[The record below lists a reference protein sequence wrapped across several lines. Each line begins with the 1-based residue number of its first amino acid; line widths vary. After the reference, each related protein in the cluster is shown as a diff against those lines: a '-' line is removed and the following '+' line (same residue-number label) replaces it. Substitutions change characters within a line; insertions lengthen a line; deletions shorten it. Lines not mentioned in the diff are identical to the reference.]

1 MKTIPTVMIIL
12 FVAISFACT
21 QQKQSAPLQQT
32 RHSHQEKRQP
42 ATADTALAVDSTLTT
57 KDYIYCLPDSFYSR
71 SYESQKSSYTEKW
84 RSLPEEEMKR
94 LSLQDSLA
102 IEYIIHNTD
111 TASTAKWTELDYQNI
126 IFHLKAP
133 FGFDECF
140 DETLA
145 WILYNHLGD
154 NYEQWNEFLGKLSML
169 PEMESAFIVNRTCSF
184 VKREYIYSNYM
195 EPGKQRYPTPEE
207 FKKEMSIVYK
217 LTGMRYYYQNYGLY

>member
-32 RHSHQEKRQP
+32 RHSQQEKRQP
-42 ATADTALAVDSTLTT
+42 ATADTALAVDSTPTT

-71 SYESQKSSYTEKW
+71 SYELQDSLYYERL
-84 RSLPEEEMKR
+84 RSLPEEEMER
-94 LSLQDSLA
+94 IRLQDSLA
-102 IEYIIHNTD
+102 IEYIIYNTD
-111 TASTAKWTELDYQNI
+111 TASTAKWTDLDYQNI
-126 IFHLKAP
+126 FFHTKYSGL
-133 FGFDECF
+133 DECF
-140 DETLA
+140 NETLA

-154 NYEQWNEFLGKLSML
+154 NYEQWNEFLGKLSKL
-169 PEMESAFIVNRTCSF
+169 PEMERVFIVNQVCSS
-184 VKREYIYSNYM
+184 VKSEYIYFHYI

>member
-32 RHSHQEKRQP
+32 RHSQQEKRQP
-42 ATADTALAVDSTLTT
+42 AAADTALAADSSAAA
-57 KDYIYCLPDSFYSR
+57 KDYIYCLPDSFYCEFDEQVSLYKKR
-71 SYESQKSSYTEKW
+71 W
-84 RSLPEEEMKR
+84 RSLPEEEIERIR
-94 LSLQDSLA
+94 LKDSLA
-102 IEYIIHNTD
+102 IEYIIYNTD
-111 TASTAKWTELDYQNI
+111 TASTAKWTDLDYENI
-126 IFHLKAP
+126 IFHMKLP

-140 DETLA
+140 SEMLA
-145 WILYNHLGD
+145 GLLYSHLGN
-154 NYEQWNEFLGKLSML
+154 NYEQWNEFLGKLSKL
-169 PEMESAFIVNRTCSF
+169 PEAERASIVNDACML
-184 VKREYIYSNYM
+184 VKSEYIYFHYE

>member
-32 RHSHQEKRQP
+32 HHSRQEKRQP
-42 ATADTALAVDSTLTT
+42 ATADTALAADSTPTT
-57 KDYIYCLPDSFYSR
+57 KDYIYCLPDSFYCEFDEQVSLYKKR
-71 SYESQKSSYTEKW
+71 W
-84 RSLPEEEMKR
+84 RSLPEEEIERIR
-94 LSLQDSLA
+94 LKDSLA
-102 IEYIIHNTD
+102 IEYIIYNTD
-111 TASTAKWTELDYQNI
+111 TASTAKWTDLDYENI
-126 IFHLKAP
+126 IFHMKLP

-140 DETLA
+140 SEMLA
-145 WILYNHLGD
+145 GLLYSHLGN
-154 NYEQWNEFLGKLSML
+154 NYEQWNEFLGKLSKL
-169 PEMESAFIVNRTCSF
+169 PEAERASIVNDACML
-184 VKREYIYSNYM
+184 VKSEYIYFHYE

>member
-1 MKTIPTVMIIL
+1 MKTLPTVMIIL

-21 QQKQSAPLQQT
+21 QRKQSAPLQQT
-32 RHSHQEKRQP
+32 RHSQQEKRQP
-42 ATADTALAVDSTLTT
+42 AAADTALAADSSAAA

-154 NYEQWNEFLGKLSML
+154 NYEQWNEFLGKLSTH
-169 PEMESAFIVNRTCSF
+169 PEMERAFIVNQVCLL
-184 VKREYIYSNYM
+184 VKSEYIYFHYE

>member
-32 RHSHQEKRQP
+32 RHSRQEKRQP
-42 ATADTALAVDSTLTT
+42 AA
-57 KDYIYCLPDSFYSR
+57 CLPDSFYCEFDEQVSLYKKR
-71 SYESQKSSYTEKW
+71 W
-84 RSLPEEEMKR
+84 RSLPEEEIERIR
-94 LSLQDSLA
+94 LKDSLA
-102 IEYIIHNTD
+102 IEYIIYNTD
-111 TASTAKWTELDYQNI
+111 TASTAKWTDLDYENI
-126 IFHLKAP
+126 IFHMKLP

-140 DETLA
+140 SEMLA
-145 WILYNHLGD
+145 GLLYSHLGN
-154 NYEQWNEFLGKLSML
+154 NYEQWNEFLGKLSKL
-169 PEMESAFIVNRTCSF
+169 PEAERASIVNDACML
-184 VKREYIYSNYM
+184 VKSEYIYFHYE

>member
-32 RHSHQEKRQP
+32 RHSRQEKRQP
-42 ATADTALAVDSTLTT
+42 ATADTALAVDSSTTT
-57 KDYIYCLPDSFYSR
+57 KDYIYCLPDSFYCKFD
-71 SYESQKSSYTEKW
+71 ESQWTSYTKRW
-84 RSLPEEEMKR
+84 RSLQEEEIER
-94 LSLQDSLA
+94 IRLQDSLA

-111 TASTAKWTELDYQNI
+111 TASTAKWTDLDYQNI
-126 IFHLKAP
+126 IFHLKLP

-140 DETLA
+140 EETFA

-154 NYEQWNEFLGKLSML
+154 NYEQWNEFLGELSKL
-169 PEMESAFIVNRTCSF
+169 PEMERAFIVNQVCSS
-184 VKREYIYSNYM
+184 VKSEYIYFHYI

>member
-32 RHSHQEKRQP
+32 RHSQQEKRQL
-42 ATADTALAVDSTLTT
+42 AAADTALAVDSTSTT
-57 KDYIYCLPDSFYSR
+57 KDYIYCLPDSFYCEFDEQVSLYKKR
-71 SYESQKSSYTEKW
+71 W
-84 RSLPEEEMKR
+84 RSLPEEEIERIR
-94 LSLQDSLA
+94 LKDSLA
-102 IEYIIHNTD
+102 IEYIIYNTD
-111 TASTAKWTELDYQNI
+111 TASTAKWTDLDYENI
-126 IFHLKAP
+126 IFHMKLP

-140 DETLA
+140 SEMLA
-145 WILYNHLGD
+145 GLLYSHLGN
-154 NYEQWNEFLGKLSML
+154 NYEQWNEFLGKLSKL
-169 PEMESAFIVNRTCSF
+169 PEAERASIVNDACML
-184 VKREYIYSNYM
+184 VKSEYIYFHYE

>member
-32 RHSHQEKRQP
+32 RHSQQEKRQP
-42 ATADTALAVDSTLTT
+42 ATADTALAVDSSTTT

-84 RSLPEEEMKR
+84 RSLPEEEIER
-94 LSLQDSLA
+94 IRLQDSLA

-111 TASTAKWTELDYQNI
+111 TASTAKWTDLDYQNI
-126 IFHLKAP
+126 IFHLKLP

-140 DETLA
+140 EETLA

-154 NYEQWNEFLGKLSML
+154 NYEQWNEFLGELSKL
-169 PEMESAFIVNRTCSF
+169 PEAERAYSVNQVCLS
-184 VKREYIYSNYM
+184 VKSEYIYFHYI

>member
-32 RHSHQEKRQP
+32 RHSQQEKRQL
-42 ATADTALAVDSTLTT
+42 AAADTALAADSTPAA
-57 KDYIYCLPDSFYSR
+57 KDYIYCLPDSFYCEFDEQVSLYKKR
-71 SYESQKSSYTEKW
+71 W
-84 RSLPEEEMKR
+84 RSLPEEEIERIR
-94 LSLQDSLA
+94 LKDSLA
-102 IEYIIHNTD
+102 IEYIIYNTD
-111 TASTAKWTELDYQNI
+111 TASTAKWTDLDYENI
-126 IFHLKAP
+126 IFHMKLP

-140 DETLA
+140 SEMFAGL
-145 WILYNHLGD
+145 LYSHLGN
-154 NYEQWNEFLGKLSML
+154 NYEQWNEFLGKLSKL
-169 PEMESAFIVNRTCSF
+169 PEAERASIVNDACML
-184 VKREYIYSNYM
+184 VKSEYIYFHYE

>member
-1 MKTIPTVMIIL
+1 MKTLPTVMIIL

-32 RHSHQEKRQP
+32 RHSRQEKRQP
-42 ATADTALAVDSTLTT
+42 AAADTALAADSSAAA
-57 KDYIYCLPDSFYSR
+57 KDYIYCLPDSFYCEFDEQVSLYKKR
-71 SYESQKSSYTEKW
+71 W
-84 RSLPEEEMKR
+84 RSLPEEEIERIR
-94 LSLQDSLA
+94 LKDSLA
-102 IEYIIHNTD
+102 IEYIIYNTD
-111 TASTAKWTELDYQNI
+111 TASTAKWTDLDYENI
-126 IFHLKAP
+126 IFHMKLP

-140 DETLA
+140 EETFA

-154 NYEQWNEFLGKLSML
+154 NYVQWNEFLGELSKL
-169 PEMESAFIVNRTCSF
+169 PEAERAYSVNQVCSS
-184 VKREYIYSNYM
+184 VKSEYIYFHYE